1 MYEFYSGAKDQVDV
15 LVEMHK
21 NMSTMFTDVV
31 NFFAMDAKKTSLE
44 DFFGY
49 LKSFLTEYEVS
60 TSVFLTL

>member
-1 MYEFYSGAKDQVDV
+1 MDV

-31 NFFAMDAKKTSLE
+31 AFFAMDPKKTSLE

-49 LKSFLTEYEVS
+49 LSSFLKEYEVG
-60 TSVFLTL
+60 FDG